1 MAFFS
6 RLARTTEAPAR
17 TLQYRLR
24 RLAVVTAKGVHDI
37 MHGGVRLSLRGGGA
51 GPRPEQA
58 PPDAVWEADDESDDD
73 EGDDAMTSEQLRRA
87 EVELLEGVA
96 VVRGDEDGQGGVT
109 GGAQDDGGGETGVG
123 ATTQGPQMNVLA

>member
-1 MAFFS
+1 MAFYS

-37 MHGGVRLSLRGGGA
+37 MHSGVRLSLRGGGA
-51 GPRPEQA
+51 GPRPGQA

-87 EVELLEGVA
+87 EEELLEGV
-96 VVRGDEDGQGGVT
+96 VRGDDGGQDGVT
-109 GGAQDDGGGETGVG
+109 GGAQDDGGGGTGVG
-123 ATTQGPQMNVLA
+123 ETTQGPQMNVLA